1 MEENAL
7 IDEGAMRGTPPVP
20 PFLRTV
26 KLLTLLTVRQLLAK
40 KKLIFILVLLFLPTF
55 IAVILRAH
63 GIDLGRGYYILV
75 PTAYIVFLA
84 PLLCLFQGA
93 SIFGED
99 VDNRTMCYLLMRPIS
114 RDAIWCGK
122 VLGVASVSFVL
133 LTFSAIATYLPSVW
147 KGSIGSLFD
156 AQHLSDLAGL
166 IGVIGIA
173 CLVYTAL
180 FVLISLC
187 VQHVMI
193 FGILYYLIVEAAFSM
208 LPGPPAA
215 ISLSHHLG
223 RLLPRNFATIEI
235 LQYENIFRQDV
246 TQSFNRFAECAGILL
261 AFTVLSALGIFKTRS
276 NDFYTADDD

>member
-1 MEENAL
+1 MSKNAAF
-7 IDEGAMRGTPPVP
+7 DATGMRGTPPIP
-20 PFLRTV
+20 SFLGTV
-26 KLLTLLTVRQLLAK
+26 NLLTLLTVRQLLAK

-55 IAVILRAH
+55 VAVILKAH
-63 GIDLGRGYYILV
+63 GIDLDRGYYILV

-122 VLGVASVSFVL
+122 VLGVALVSFVL
-133 LTFSAIATYLPSVW
+133 LTFSAIATYMPSVW
-147 KGSIGSLFD
+147 RGSIGSLFD
-156 AQHLSDLAGL
+156 PLLLSDLGGL

-173 CLVYTAL
+173 CFVYTAL

-193 FGILYYLIVEAAFSM
+193 IGILYYLIVEAAFSM

-215 ISLSHHLG
+215 ISISHHLG
-223 RLLPRNFATIEI
+223 RLLPRRFATIEI
-235 LQYENIFRQDV
+235 LQYENIFQQDV
-246 TQSFNRFAECAGILL
+246 MQGVSRWSEFAGVLL
-261 AFTVLSALGIFKTRS
+261 AFAAFSALGIYRTRN
-276 NDFYTADDD
+276 NDFYTAGDD